1 MIFKFLSV
9 FLSLGFILGFIAKI
23 LGEVVHE
30 VLGHGIFVLAFGGAI
45 TGIKISLLWPYEL
58 SHIGFAFPSSGF
70 LPWQKVLVDMGGI
83 LMCLI
88 VSFILQVIL
97 LLSFSKRANWVASA
111 ALLWLAFWTFIN
123 PAGYL
128 VVGGIKPFGDV
139 ANLVSDG
146 VMTMGIALILGLLI
160 FLINLFTLSIILKN
174 VLRKAGVNKEARWS
188 IVLFWHIV
196 PLLTLVG
203 VIGQGQPLLI
213 ALLGFIPVLAA
224 CAGLLLHSEVFSH
237 RKSIEMRK

>member
-1 MIFKFLSV
+1 MIFKFLTV
-9 FLSLGFILGFIAKI
+9 FLSLGFIMKI

-30 VLGHGIFVLAFGGAI
+30 VLGHGVFILAFGGII
-45 TGIKISLLWPYEL
+45 TSIKISLLWPYEL
-58 SHIGFAFPSSGF
+58 SHIGFAPPSSGF
-70 LPWQKVLVDMGGI
+70 QPWQEVLVDVGGI

-88 VSFILQVIL
+88 VSFILQTIL

-111 ALLWLAFWTFIN
+111 ALFWLAFWTFIN

-128 VVGGIKPFGDV
+128 IVGGIKPFGDV
-139 ANLVSDG
+139 ANLVSAG
-146 VMTMGIALILGLLI
+146 IITKEIALILGLLI

-188 IVLFWHIV
+188 IVLFWLIV
-196 PLLTLVG
+196 PLLTLFSV
-203 VIGQGQPLLI
+203 VGQGLPLLI

-224 CAGLLLHSEVFSH
+224 CAGLLLHSGILSH
-237 RKSIEMRK
+237 RKNRETRG